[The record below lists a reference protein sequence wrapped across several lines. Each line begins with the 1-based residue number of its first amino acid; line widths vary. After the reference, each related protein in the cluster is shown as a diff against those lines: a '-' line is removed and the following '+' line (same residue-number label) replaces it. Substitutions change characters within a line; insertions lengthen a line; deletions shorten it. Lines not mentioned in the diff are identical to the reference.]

1 MPAIA
6 LGVFEMAAIM
16 RLTRSGMIEV
26 MDTDFVRTAR
36 AKGLSEPVVIVRH
49 ALRNALLPV
58 VTMLGLS
65 LGRLIGGSVIIEM
78 VFAWP
83 GVGRLIVDSI
93 LKNDFPMVQAS
104 IIVLAASIAV
114 VNLLVDVS
122 YRLIDPRIRAG
133 AA

>member
-1 MPAIA
+1 
-6 LGVFEMAAIM
+6 
-16 RLTRSGMIEV
+16 
-26 MDTDFVRTAR
+26 
-36 AKGLSEPVVIVRH
+36 
-49 ALRNALLPV
+49 
-58 VTMLGLS
+58 
-65 LGRLIGGSVIIEM
+65 M

-93 LKNDFPMVQAS
+93 FKNDFPMVQAS

>member
-1 MPAIA
+1 M
-6 LGVFEMAAIM
+6 V
-16 RLTRSGMIEV
+16 
-26 MDTDFVRTAR
+26 
-36 AKGLSEPVVIVRH
+36 VRH